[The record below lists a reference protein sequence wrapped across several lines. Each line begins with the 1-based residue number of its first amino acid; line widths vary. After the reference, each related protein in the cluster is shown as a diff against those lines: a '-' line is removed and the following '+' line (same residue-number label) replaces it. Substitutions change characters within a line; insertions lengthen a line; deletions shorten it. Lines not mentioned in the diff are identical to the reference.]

1 MTVLWKLFSTLL
13 GKEKC
18 VSLLWTVE
26 RNLFYIGIA
35 LLPIDTNLD
44 IIHVLK
50 DYIQS
55 ILNKNRAGMPNFNES
70 IKEELLGVIV

>member
-1 MTVLWKLFSTLL
+1 M
-13 GKEKC
+13 
-18 VSLLWTVE
+18 E

-44 IIHVLK
+44 IIHILK